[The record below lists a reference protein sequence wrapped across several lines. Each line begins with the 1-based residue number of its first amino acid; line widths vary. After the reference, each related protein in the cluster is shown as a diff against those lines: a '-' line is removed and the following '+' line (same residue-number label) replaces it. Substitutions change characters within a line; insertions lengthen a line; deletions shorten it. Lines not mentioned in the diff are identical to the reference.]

1 MKCSELGPLA
11 GTDDKIVCWTA
22 PVPNASHKA
31 PGIKTHILSHIHTEH
46 RPHAAPKGQE
56 ETLIRGQGS
65 SSESETASM
74 GAEEPEQAG
83 LTSAPRRANLG
94 PLSWKG
100 VRWTPGGP
108 YGQKFAWLLGPAPRP
123 APAITDS
130 ALVPN
135 QCSGHF
141 QAGLR
146 RLVEGPHHLSTRPKE
161 ACKTA
166 RKNCSLKFPSLP
178 TWGGSGKIV
187 AFWLQA
193 RPDHSDQ

>member
-1 MKCSELGPLA
+1 MKCSKLGPLA

-83 LTSAPRRANLG
+83 LTSAPAAQALHPDGQTLG
-94 PLSWKG
+94 LSAG
-100 VRWTPGGP
+100 RVSDGHQVAPTARSLPGFWA
-108 YGQKFAWLLGPAPRP
+108 QLLGLPRQSQIQP
-123 APAITDS
+123 LFPTSAVGIFRQDS
-130 ALVPN
+130 
-135 QCSGHF
+135 
-141 QAGLR
+141 
-146 RLVEGPHHLSTRPKE
+146 
-161 ACKTA
+161 
-166 RKNCSLKFPSLP
+166 
-178 TWGGSGKIV
+178 GG
-187 AFWLQA
+187 
-193 RPDHSDQ
+193 